1 MILGEMDY
9 VVKMVFQY
17 QFIIADLS
25 RMEGGVFGPQ
35 MFQVKIGIRHL
46 AKGSQAITRLKFM
59 EPVQPVLLPF
69 GNKFLF
75 SDLCLVSHM
84 AKALVVEAAI
94 IGLCVTSG
102 FWIAAFTKSFYGGLF
117 VDPNLEAPSIL
128 GLHPNVFAFIFVTGF
143 LVTGLVAG
151 LLKRLPKENAPS

>member
-1 MILGEMDY
+1 M
-9 VVKMVFQY
+9 
-17 QFIIADLS
+17 
-25 RMEGGVFGPQ
+25 
-35 MFQVKIGIRHL
+35 
-46 AKGSQAITRLKFM
+46 
-59 EPVQPVLLPF
+59 
-69 GNKFLF
+69 
-75 SDLCLVSHM
+75 
-84 AKALVVEAAI
+84 
-94 IGLCVTSG
+94 SG